1 MPRAIILLDWDRI
14 KGPVVKAKYPEIN
27 IDPDL
32 PMKIFM
38 THTAQ
43 EPVETQLA
51 LQFGN
56 ANIAS
61 RFSQFEEKGIMRRVI
76 FIFLLK
82 PEENPK
88 DFFKILEDI
97 EKNLRKDIDATY
109 LSELL
114 KNLYIQK
121 TATQIVT
128 SFNPEQLSA
137 KLINRSKQ
145 LLDTGEIQKAQIL
158 ISKARSVPQQ
168 IADSLKLAE
177 TALNEKKHVIAGTYY
192 ETASK
197 LLLEVDETAL
207 MQQYSEKAEKLKKIP
222 ILQKDRK
229 EYVDNA
235 LRALKRVDFSEA
247 VEWYNAAAKKS
258 EELEDKVKVNE
269 YTAKAK
275 ALAAF
280 LEAERD
286 ARLKE
291 TSESKP

>member
-1 MPRAIILLDWDRI
+1 
-14 KGPVVKAKYPEIN
+14 
-27 IDPDL
+27 
-32 PMKIFM
+32 M

-61 RFSQFEEKGIMRRVI
+61 RFNQFEEKGIMRRIV
-76 FIFLLK
+76 FILLLK
-82 PEENPK
+82 PEENPR
-88 DFFKILEDI
+88 DFFKTLEEI
-97 EKNLRKDIDATY
+97 EKNLKKDIDASY
-109 LSELL
+109 LPELL
-114 KNLYIQK
+114 KNLFIQK
-121 TATQIVT
+121 TSSQMTT

-145 LLDTGEIQKAQIL
+145 LLDTGDIQKAQIL

-197 LLLEVDETAL
+197 LLLEIDETAL
-207 MQQYSEKAEKLKKIP
+207 MQQYSEKAERLKRIP
-222 ILQKDRK
+222 VLQRDRK
-229 EYVDNA
+229 EYVENA
-235 LRALKRVDFSEA
+235 LRALKKVDFSEA

-258 EELEDKVKVNE
+258 EELEDKIKANE
-269 YTAKAK
+269 YMVKAK
-275 ALAAF
+275 ALATF

-286 ARLKE
+286 AKLKE
-291 TSESKP
+291 TPETKP

>member
-1 MPRAIILLDWDRI
+1 MPRALFLIDWDRI
-14 KGPVVKAKYPEIN
+14 KGPVLKAKYPEITFDEK
-27 IDPDL
+27 IF
-32 PMKIFM
+32 MKIFL

-61 RFSQFEEKGIMRRVI
+61 RFTQFEEKGIMRRI
-76 FIFLLK
+76 LFILVLK

-88 DFFKILEDI
+88 DFFKMLEEI
-97 EKNLRKDIDATY
+97 EKNLKKDIDASY

-121 TATQIVT
+121 TSTPTSVS
-128 SFNPEQLSA
+128 SFNPELLSQ
-137 KLINRSKQ
+137 KLISRSKQ
-145 LLDTGEIQKAQIL
+145 LLDTDIQKAQSL
-158 ISKARSVPQQ
+158 ISKARNVPQQ
-168 IADSLKLAE
+168 IAENLKLAE

-192 ETASK
+192 ETAAK

-222 ILQKDRK
+222 VLQKDRK

-235 LRALKRVDFSEA
+235 LRALKKVDFSEA
-247 VEWYNAAAKKS
+247 VEWYTAAAKKS
-258 EELEDKVKVNE
+258 EELEDKVKANE
-269 YTAKAK
+269 YTVKAK
-275 ALAAF
+275 ALATF

-286 ARLKE
+286 AKLKE
-291 TSESKP
+291 TPENKP